1 MLIVLLLNCSIILLI
16 LDARLTVL
24 VFELALLLDTSL
36 MLLIRVIEVVLL
48 LNFRLRLVALNG
60 LILIFLK
67 FMLSDELF
75 LIVFQFLFVL
85 KGRILSLQLLCGIL
99 LLSL

>member
-1 MLIVLLLNCSIILLI
+1 MLVVLLLNCSIILLI

-60 LILIFLK
+60 LIQIFLK

-85 KGRILSLQLLCGIL
+85 KGRILSL
-99 LLSL
+99 